1 MDKKITSLETKL
13 TAIPKE
19 GELRSISIR
28 GSKDASFVL
37 QIVNNAGEFYNFET
51 SAFTAGHVP
60 QNNLRG
66 TLLGSKFITF
76 VRFPSVASAKTYN
89 IIVTADHTTDTVV
102 DRKGG
107 VINTSLSQIVDT
119 TLTYNYATSNSTN
132 YATFPTATT
141 ITGSPAKSKSTFTSV
156 SNSVSNASSDAGGF
170 GLRLIRQPVDTDLV
184 YTKTQTV
191 DGAIT
196 SSTKV
201 VLDNITDIG
210 VGMIISA
217 VSAGSL
223 TASTYVQSV
232 DTTTKTVTLGAANTF
247 ADGITLTF
255 EARGSKA
262 IYSATS
268 ILLSDIKLSAIEP
281 KDAVTKTVRSAAS
294 SSTTINLTGTYGIAG
309 GNLVSYT
316 GAGVN
321 NASANKVTS
330 VSASASSGSMVVQLA
345 QTLDAG
351 TLLTFKG
358 CSSKIHITASFIVK
372 NIGSID
378 RTISLHID
386 NFITPGAAS

>member
-119 TLTYNYATSNSTN
+119 TLTYNYVTSNSTN

-184 YTKTQTV
+184 YTKEQTV
-191 DGAIT
+191 NGAIT

-201 VLDNITDIG
+201 VLNDITDIG

-217 VSAGSL
+217 VSSGSL

-232 DTTTKTVTLGAANTF
+232 DTATKTVVLSAANTF
-247 ADGITLTF
+247 GHGITLTF

-268 ILLSDIKLSAIEP
+268 ILLSRVKLSAIEP
-281 KDAVTKTVRSAAS
+281 KDAVTKIGSTSGS
-294 SSTTINLTGTYGIAG
+294 SNTISLNGTYGIAG

-316 GAGVN
+316 GSGVDN
-321 NASANKVTS
+321 SSANKVTS
-330 VSASASSGSMVVQLA
+330 VSASASSGSIQVQAA
-345 QTLDAG
+345 QNLIAG

-358 CSSKIHITASFIVK
+358 CSSKIDITASFIVK